1 MQPKIDFL
9 ITITTVQ
16 CFFYYHNCMLFL
28 TEWPWH
34 KSEILMNFRD
44 WMFLP
49 DPDSP
54 PDAYKLLCK
63 SKYTYIIDI

>member
-1 MQPKIDFL
+1 
-9 ITITTVQ
+9 
-16 CFFYYHNCMLFL
+16 MLFL

-34 KSEILMNFRD
+34 ESETLMNFRD

-63 SKYTYIIDI
+63 SKYTLYRHLKYILYFIFNGVII